1 MIEKPTVKELLKHA
15 ENRYALVIATSKR
28 ARQIANGDEPMT
40 DVDEESPVTLAANEI
55 AENKVVICKDEDNE
69 VEDCFDDND
78 NQ

>member
-1 MIEKPTVKELLKHA
+1 
-15 ENRYALVIATSKR
+15 
-28 ARQIANGDEPMT
+28 MT